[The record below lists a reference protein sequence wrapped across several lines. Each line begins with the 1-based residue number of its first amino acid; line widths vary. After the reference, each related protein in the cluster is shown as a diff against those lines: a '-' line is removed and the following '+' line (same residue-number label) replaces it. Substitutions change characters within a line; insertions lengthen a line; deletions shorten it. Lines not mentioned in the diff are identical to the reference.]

1 MIIHLEDRV
10 AALMA
15 HGRTR
20 REAEWLALVCV
31 HSGVF
36 MGRTNPALANRFVRR
51 CRQL

>member
-1 MIIHLEDRV
+1 MITHLEDRV

-20 REAEWLALVCV
+20 RKAEWLALVRV

-36 MGRTNPALANRFVRR
+36 IGPDQSGAR
-51 CRQL
+51 